1 MPNQAS
7 PLKELNKCMLAIWMK
22 KSRWLFLLESHQL
35 VADLRLARK
44 FGMIEGMKPRWKRG
58 KKDEKR
64 KEIQI

>member
-1 MPNQAS
+1 MA
-7 PLKELNKCMLAIWMK
+7 
-22 KSRWLFLLESHQL
+22 FLLVSHQL

-44 FGMIEGMKPRWKRG
+44 FGMIEGMKSRWKSG